1 MNESMTHTSH
11 ETMIESSSK
20 PLICWR
26 SVIGGFLVA
35 MITMLGLLGLGMA
48 MGGIGMDEDTT
59 AQSAGMFS
67 GIWFMAASVISIFV
81 GSYYSARVASFRIAR
96 VGSAQGI
103 LIATLFLGFFLY
115 QTIMGLGAA
124 GRAAG
129 SIVGASAKMIGAG
142 TEKAMESPII
152 SEMFEDRMSDLNLRS
167 EPRVVAM
174 GVANR
179 LLRGNA
185 EGAKNYLAFQAG
197 ITPEEADIRMTQY
210 RDDLNRYADD
220 AKIAAGRAIRTTG
233 WSLFSMVMLSVLAAI
248 GGGMLGSRANAH
260 TPIVRRATTL
270 RTQHA

>member
-1 MNESMTHTSH
+1 
-11 ETMIESSSK
+11 
-20 PLICWR
+20 
-26 SVIGGFLVA
+26 
-35 MITMLGLLGLGMA
+35 

-67 GIWFMAASVISIFV
+67 GIWFMAASVISIFM

-129 SIVGASAKMIGAG
+129 TVVGASAKMIGAG
-142 TEKAMESPII
+142 TEKAMQSPVI
-152 SEMFEDRMSDLNLRS
+152 SEMFEDRMADLNLRS

-174 GVANR
+174 GLANR
-179 LLRGNA
+179 LMRGNT
-185 EGAKNYLAFQAG
+185 EGAKNYLALQAG
-197 ITPEEADIRMTQY
+197 ITPAEADVRLNQY
-210 RDDLNRYADD
+210 RADINQYMDD

-233 WSLFSMVMLSVLAAI
+233 WSLFSIVVLSVFAAI
-248 GGGMLGSRANAH
+248 GGGMLGSRANLH
-260 TPIVRRATTL
+260 SPIVRRTAAL
-270 RTQHA
+270 RAHAV